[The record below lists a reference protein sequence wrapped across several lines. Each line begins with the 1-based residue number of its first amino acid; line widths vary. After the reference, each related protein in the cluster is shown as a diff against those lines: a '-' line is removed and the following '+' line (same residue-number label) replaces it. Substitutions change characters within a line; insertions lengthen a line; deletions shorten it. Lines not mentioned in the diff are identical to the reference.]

1 MDGCRQI
8 ADYYKKQGAPADQT
22 ALVAMLREVQ
32 NEEGA
37 LSKDTVREL
46 AAYLQVKESFLMAII
61 RRIPS
66 LRLEEA
72 PVLELCGGPN
82 CGKNTALAAAA
93 ERLCAHTETKL
104 RYMPCMRLCGKGPN
118 LKYDGRLYHKADE
131 ALLKQ
136 LLGSKEEKR
145 K

>member
-32 NEEGA
+32 NEGGA
-37 LSKDTVREL
+37 LSKDTVRVL
-46 AAYLQVKESFLMAII
+46 AEYLQVKESFLLAVI

-72 PVLELCGGPN
+72 PVLELCSGPN
-82 CGKNTALAAAA
+82 CGKNIALAAAA
-93 ERLCAHTETKL
+93 ERLCARTGTKL

-118 LKYDGRLYHKADE
+118 LKYNGTLYHKADE
-131 ALLKQ
+131 ALLER
-136 LLGSKEEKR
+136 LLKK